1 MREDPT
7 PMEPAPRAVSTS
19 TGIALTAIVGVALA
33 AGLYHLGLLIAPLHE
48 HNAQTFFAFE
58 TLALEDL
65 ARAWRSRVFSLW
77 AAQGLAFLH
86 PALPVLPGTAPGL
99 PWTSIAIAQW
109 LAFWGL
115 VTGAIALA
123 AQREHALFTIVGSY
137 ACVVF
142 GYSVGPDLRIYPWDL
157 PALAVFTGFVA
168 LVRSGCRPHW
178 IVLAIWL
185 GMPFKETA
193 IVLSAFP
200 LALALSNRERA
211 LWAGTA
217 LAGCLALKVGLD
229 LATGNS
235 AVGLTMAT
243 ASFFDEGPLWWWN
256 LRQIGQGV
264 PLWVNGGTL
273 LAFLLLPNTGRTL
286 VTFKAIALA
295 FGLGNL
301 LFGVIT
307 EYRIW
312 FELIPLG
319 LYALEQS
326 LLRPSA
332 GALTDAGASR

>member
-1 MREDPT
+1 MREDHAPV
-7 PMEPAPRAVSTS
+7 PAPRAVSGT
-19 TGIALTAIVGVALA
+19 TGIALTSIVAVALA
-33 AGLYHLGLLIAPLHE
+33 VGLYHLGLLVAPLHE

-58 TLALEDL
+58 TLGLEDL

-77 AAQGLAFLH
+77 AAQALAYLH
-86 PALPVLPGTAPGL
+86 PSLPVLPGTAPGL

-123 AQREHALFTIVGSY
+123 SQREHALFAIVGSY

-157 PALAVFTGFVA
+157 PALAVFTLFVA
-168 LVRSGCRPHW
+168 LVRSGSRPHW
-178 IVLAIWL
+178 ILLTLWL
-185 GMPFKETA
+185 GMGFKETA

-217 LAGCLALKVGLD
+217 LAGCLAIKVGLD
-229 LATGNS
+229 LATANS

-243 ASFFDEGPLWWWN
+243 SSFFDEGPLWWWN
-256 LRQIGQGV
+256 LRQLGQGI
-264 PLWVNGGTL
+264 PLLVNGGTL
-273 LAFLLLPNTGRTL
+273 LAFLLLPNTNRTL
-286 VTFKAIALA
+286 VTFKAIALGFA
-295 FGLGNL
+295 LGNL

-319 LYALEQS
+319 LFALEQS
-326 LLRPSA
+326 LLRPTA
-332 GALTDAGASR
+332 GALTDADASR